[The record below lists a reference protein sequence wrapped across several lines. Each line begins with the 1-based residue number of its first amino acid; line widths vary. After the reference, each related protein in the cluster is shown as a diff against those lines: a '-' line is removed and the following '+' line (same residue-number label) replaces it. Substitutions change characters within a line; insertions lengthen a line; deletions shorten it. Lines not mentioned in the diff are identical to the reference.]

1 MFENR
6 IKSLNNK
13 KMDKN
18 GEFVIYWMQRSI
30 RSFYNHSLEYAVQ
43 IANDLKKDLLVIFC
57 FDSKFSEM
65 NERSCYFL
73 FESLKDT
80 EENLKKR
87 GIRFIVLDSSPLI
100 TKLLEYS
107 EKSVCVVTDRG
118 YLKYLREIREKAAE
132 KILVRM
138 VQVESDVA
146 VPVETASSKEEYSA
160 KTLRGKLHKV
170 LEFYINRDF
179 EYIHYEM
186 NYLGKIK
193 TDFDLKKMYEI
204 LGKLNIDRS
213 VKKSEYFYG
222 GENTAKKTLETFI
235 AEKLEGYSKYRNNPE
250 LDYQS
255 DLSPYLHFGN
265 ISPLFIAKEILKSQK
280 NKESTDDFLEE
291 LIVRRELAINFVYYN
306 PDYDKFQNMTY
317 SWAYETM
324 DKHKN
329 DQKDYIYSPDILE
342 KAETHDEY
350 WNSAQKEMMITGKMH
365 GYMRMY
371 WAKKIIEWSEGY
383 DKAYEVIK
391 YLNNKYFIDGRDE
404 NSYAGIAWCFGKH
417 DRAWNERKI
426 FGKLRYM
433 NSNGLKRKFDIDE
446 YVNKINKL

>member
-18 GEFVIYWMQRSI
+18 GEFVIYWMQRSV
-30 RSFYNHSLEYAVQ
+30 RSSYNHSLEYAVQ

-107 EKSVCVVTDRG
+107 KKSVCVVTDRG

-383 DKAYEVIK
+383 DKAYEIIK

-417 DRAWNERKI
+417 DRAWNERNI
-426 FGKLRYM
+426 FGKIRYM
-433 NSNGLKRKFDIDE
+433 NSNGLKRKFNIDMYTE
-446 YVNKINKL
+446 KINKL

>member
-30 RSFYNHSLEYAVQ
+30 RSSCNHSLEYAVQ

-100 TKLLEYS
+100 TKLLEYA
-107 EKSVCVVTDRG
+107 EKSVCVITDRG

-138 VQVESDVA
+138 VQVESDVV

-170 LEFYINRDF
+170 LEFYINREFD
-179 EYIHYEM
+179 YIHYEM
-186 NYLGKIK
+186 NYLGEIK

-235 AEKLEGYSKYRNNPE
+235 AEKLDGYSKYRNNPE

-324 DKHKN
+324 EKHKN

-371 WAKKIIEWSEGY
+371 WAKKIIEWSEGF

-417 DRAWNERKI
+417 DRAWNERNI
-426 FGKLRYM
+426 FGKIRYM
-433 NSNGLKRKFDIDE
+433 NSNGLKRKFNIDMYTE
-446 YVNKINKL
+446 KINKL